1 MEVTAS
7 LIRIM
12 VFVSSDSRD
21 CDSIVPE
28 GDKVGVRW
36 VTSWWFSKSL
46 PEKLLEMKGVLYE
59 EERTFL
65 GLKNRQRQNRRNMV
79 CLLFSVYL

>member
-7 LIRIM
+7 LILIIG
-12 VFVSSDSRD
+12 FVSSDSRD
-21 CDSIVPE
+21 CASIVPE

-46 PEKLLEMKGVLYE
+46 PKKLLEIKGVIYE

-65 GLKNRQRQNRRNMV
+65 GLKSRQRYGGGGQGNRRNMV
-79 CLLFSVYL
+79 C